1 MDTKPINPLFAH
13 FRQPA
18 IYFRLP
24 SGGNFWSKG
33 LELPATKEL
42 PVYPM
47 TAKDEITLKTP
58 DALLNGQGVVD
69 VIQSCCPNITDAW
82 EMPSVDVDATL
93 IAIRIASY
101 GNEMSFESKC
111 PHCGEDNSYGADLG
125 MLLSRVKTPDYS
137 QKIHVEG
144 LNIKLQPQKYF
155 SANETSQ
162 INYEEQ
168 RILLAIN
175 NAELDDETRAAEYNK
190 HMKKLIDLNTKVYA
204 DSTEYIEIV
213 ETNTIVSDSQH
224 IYEFYQNCSAEV
236 CRVVKEKL
244 KEFSEQGSIPP
255 MDTNCNACSQP
266 YQIPLVFDYSSFFGN
281 GS

>member
-111 PHCGEDNSYGADLG
+111 PHCGEENSYGADLG